1 MFVGPRAVLA
11 ALCPASM
18 AFHNTQLAGTQEA
31 KTAPRAL
38 NPDVTRKSLL
48 LFIEQEKAIRG
59 LQL

>member
-1 MFVGPRAVLA
+1 
-11 ALCPASM
+11 M